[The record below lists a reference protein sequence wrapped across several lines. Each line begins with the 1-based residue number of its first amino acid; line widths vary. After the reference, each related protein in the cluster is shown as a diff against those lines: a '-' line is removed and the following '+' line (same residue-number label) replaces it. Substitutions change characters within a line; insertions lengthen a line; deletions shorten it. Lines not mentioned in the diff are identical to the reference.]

1 MRERNIE
8 GRVKVKIELDDS
20 LQEEEVI
27 IRCRTLDESI
37 QKLQRV
43 IVEASTQEQKFEFLK
58 GEKQYYVNLTEI
70 LFFETNEAGVS
81 AHTVDE
87 IYQVR
92 FKLYELEN
100 ILPRN
105 FMRVAKSTILNID
118 LVYSITKNLTASSC
132 VEFLHTHKQVY
143 VSRYYYK
150 QLKERLEE
158 KRMR

>member
-87 IYQVR
+87 IY
-92 FKLYELEN
+92 
-100 ILPRN
+100 
-105 FMRVAKSTILNID
+105 
-118 LVYSITKNLTASSC
+118 
-132 VEFLHTHKQVY
+132 HG
-143 VSRYYYK
+143 SR
-150 QLKERLEE
+150 
-158 KRMR
+158 